1 MEDLLQTML
10 ELVATMASVARRFG
24 HAMRL
29 SPTILTCET
38 VRMVVL
44 FLAKQS
50 DPLALAWTAGKVW
63 RPILPKAQPMDARMP
78 WPILDL
84 EGMEDDEC
92 VTFWAGN
99 HAGAARALDTPNR
112 VRVQ

>member
-10 ELVATMASVARRFG
+10 EFVATMASVARRFG
-24 HAMRL
+24 HAVRL

-50 DPLALAWTAGKVW
+50 DPLALAWTARQV
-63 RPILPKAQPMDARMP
+63 RCPVLPKAQPMDARMP
-78 WPILDL
+78 WSVLDF
-84 EGMEDDEC
+84 E
-92 VTFWAGN
+92 
-99 HAGAARALDTPNR
+99 
-112 VRVQ
+112 